1 MVSAEN
7 LQNDFSICSWNWK
20 KRQQIVHS
28 EKAWSL
34 CAWNSPAPTRD
45 TLKFS
50 LGNFSL
56 KAEPLG
62 TNRMPGSTS
71 FVLFCFVLFK
81 GHFGI
86 IRGLKISE
94 TTTQKIRLWTAW
106 NMIPSIDVEKAFDK
120 IQHPLM
126 VHLTKSN
133 TYSWYKLSKS
143 QK

>member
-1 MVSAEN
+1 MVSTEN

-20 KRQQIVHS
+20 ERQQIVHS
-28 EKAWSL
+28 EKPWSL
-34 CAWNSPAPTRD
+34 CAWNSPPPTRD
-45 TLKFS
+45 TLQFS
-50 LGNFSL
+50 LGKFSL

-71 FVLFCFVLFK
+71 FFFFK
-81 GHFGI
+81 GHFGN

-94 TTTQKIRLWTAW
+94 TTTHKIRLCPAW
-106 NMIPSIDVEKAFDK
+106 YMIPSIDVEKAFDK

-133 TYSWYKLSKS
+133 TYSWYKLSTS